1 VLQLRQT
8 KGGGPLIIS
17 LHFDQI
23 LSYDAANITWRR
35 LNYCQT
41 SQESSIM
48 ATKASPP
55 YSLLI
60 HRAIILACLMLLA
73 LPCKLGAIE
82 NDRVAFSVDNPPCL
96 ENFVLGKNNQW
107 ITLSLTVRSPF
118 DKKLKSLVLNGV
130 PQKITLEITTNEKKN
145 YLFLVNI
152 DRKIFTN
159 SITHS
164 IHYDN
169 LKKLF
174 VVNTG
179 KERPALRTSSYQQ
192 ALTAVS
198 TFNNI
203 HLLPLEKS
211 GAQHEYQTRIKAEI
225 LKKRMPFH
233 LEYLFFFLAGWERKT
248 QTYVLDIPRQFLQP
262 QREQTVDE

>member
-1 VLQLRQT
+1 M
-8 KGGGPLIIS
+8 
-17 LHFDQI
+17 
-23 LSYDAANITWRR
+23 
-35 LNYCQT
+35 
-41 SQESSIM
+41 SI
-48 ATKASPP
+48 KSFPF
-55 YSLLI
+55 YSLI
-60 HRAIILACLMLLA
+60 SGTIILVCLMSLA
-73 LPCKLGAIE
+73 LPCKLGATE
-82 NDRVAFSVDNPPCL
+82 NGRIAFSVDNPPCL
-96 ENFVLGKNNQW
+96 ENFVLGKDNQW

-118 DKKLKSLVLNGV
+118 DKKLKSLILNGV
-130 PQKITLEITTNEKKN
+130 PQKITLEIVTNEKKN

-159 SITHS
+159 SITHH

-179 KERPALRTSSYQQ
+179 KKRPALQTSSYQQ
-192 ALTAVS
+192 ALTAIS

-203 HLLPLEKS
+203 RLLPMEK
-211 GAQHEYQTRIKAEI
+211 ARDQHEYQTRIKAEI

-262 QREQTVDE
+262 NSTQTVDE

>member
-1 VLQLRQT
+1 
-8 KGGGPLIIS
+8 
-17 LHFDQI
+17 
-23 LSYDAANITWRR
+23 
-35 LNYCQT
+35 
-41 SQESSIM
+41 M
-48 ATKASPP
+48 ATRKISFSP
-55 YSLLI
+55 LFGRI
-60 HRAIILACLMLLA
+60 MIFVCLMSLA
-73 LPCKLGAIE
+73 LAVVLPCKLSATE
-82 NDRVAFSVDNPPCL
+82 NDRIAFSADNPPCL
-96 ENFVLGKNNQW
+96 ENFVLAKNNRW

-118 DKKLKSLVLNGV
+118 DKKLKSLILNGV
-130 PQKITLEITTNEKKN
+130 PQKITLEIITNEKKN

-174 VVNTG
+174 VVNAD
-179 KERPALRTSSYQQ
+179 KKHPPLQTSSYQQ

-203 HLLPLEKS
+203 HLLPMEK
-211 GAQHEYQTRIKAEI
+211 AQAEHGYQAKVKAEI
-225 LKKRMPFH
+225 VKKRMPFH

-248 QTYVLDIPRQFLQP
+248 QTYVLDIPQQFLQP
-262 QREQTVDE
+262 NSKPTVDE